1 MKKFTFDFSV
11 DAWIDGVEID
21 ADSYD
26 EAVEELRL
34 MTLEKLVD
42 RGHVKDFDVF
52 DIDVE
57 FDADEEDED
66 DNQEDTDS
74 DDDEEE

>member
-42 RGHVKDFDVF
+42 RGHVKDFDVL

-57 FDADEEDED
+57 FDVDKEEDTDED
-66 DNQEDTDS
+66 DYNYFS
-74 DDDEEE
+74 DDE